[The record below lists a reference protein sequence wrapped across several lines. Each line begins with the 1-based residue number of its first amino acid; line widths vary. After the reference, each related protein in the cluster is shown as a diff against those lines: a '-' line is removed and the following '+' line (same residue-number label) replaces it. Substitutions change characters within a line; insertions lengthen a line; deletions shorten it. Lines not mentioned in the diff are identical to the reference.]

1 MVVEMVKGLIS
12 GIGKGFFYTIGKILA
27 ILFILLVIG
36 TLLSKVD
43 PKDINIKEL
52 AYSVMV

>member
-1 MVVEMVKGLIS
+1 MVVEMVKGFIS

>member
-1 MVVEMVKGLIS
+1 MVKGLVS
-12 GIGKGFFYTIGKILA
+12 GIGKGFFYTIGRILA
-27 ILFILLVIG
+27 ILLIILVLGFIM
-36 TLLSKVD
+36 SKVD